1 MIKTFDTDPRGDHER
16 WTMTTS
22 LLSPH
27 ERIPSISVLAG
38 TNEGFEWEREGNE
51 IPSLHLSVS
60 LSDNASTQ
68 GVLFI
73 EPLVWAS
80 S

>member
-27 ERIPSISVLAG
+27 ERIPSIAVLAVM
-38 TNEGFEWEREGNE
+38 NEGFEWERDTKFQLF
-51 IPSLHLSVS
+51 SCVVCLSE
-60 LSDNASTQ
+60 LLWSDNASAQ
-68 GVLFI
+68 GFYL
-73 EPLVWAS
+73 
-80 S
+80 